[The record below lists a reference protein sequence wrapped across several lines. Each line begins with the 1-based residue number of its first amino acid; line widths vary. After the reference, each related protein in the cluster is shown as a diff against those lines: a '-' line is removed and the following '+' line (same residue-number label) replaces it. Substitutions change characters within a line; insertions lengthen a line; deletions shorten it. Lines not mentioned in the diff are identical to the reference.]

1 MCMQVAWGLG
11 ESASSD
17 SAGLGGGGEG
27 QDSAS
32 PSEDPGDAN
41 APGSWPVQEGL

>member
-1 MCMQVAWGLG
+1 MCMQVDWGLG
-11 ESASSD
+11 ESACSV
-17 SAGLGGGGEG
+17 SAGLGGGEG

-41 APGSWPVQEGL
+41 APGSWPVQECL